1 MALAQDVDPNQFT
14 GLTGWVASVI
24 DSLGAVGVAL
34 LVALESII
42 PPIPSEIVLAMA
54 GYLSAEGRFNVV
66 FIVLAATVGS
76 LLGALVLYWLGA
88 ALGEERLKRW
98 LDHIPLVDLQDL
110 EKADR
115 WFERHGRW
123 AVLIGR
129 VVPVVRSLVSVP
141 AGANRMPLGEF
152 ILLTTLGSG
161 VWNALIVGAGF
172 TLGSRWEDVDR
183 YSSWFNYA
191 IFAVFG
197 FMIVSWAVKKVRRR
211 RGRAGGGAARGRP
224 APPAGRVGHQA
235 APTRDVAPG
244 EQGELLIRGPQVFA
258 GYWNRPDE
266 TAKVMTP
273 DGFFKSGDIG
283 TMDER
288 GYTTI
293 VDRKKD
299 MILVSGFNVY
309 PNELE
314 AVVSMH
320 PKVLEVAAVGVP
332 HENSGEAVKL
342 FVVRKDESLTERELF
357 DYCARN
363 LTGYKKP
370 KYIEFRAELPK
381 TNVGKILR
389 RELRDEAAKKVE
401 ARGER
406 QPA

>member
-1 MALAQDVDPNQFT
+1 MAVAQDVDPNQFT

-211 RGRAGGGAARGRP
+211 RARQSVT
-224 APPAGRVGHQA
+224 AGR
-235 APTRDVAPG
+235 
-244 EQGELLIRGPQVFA
+244 
-258 GYWNRPDE
+258 
-266 TAKVMTP
+266 
-273 DGFFKSGDIG
+273 
-283 TMDER
+283 
-288 GYTTI
+288 
-293 VDRKKD
+293 
-299 MILVSGFNVY
+299 
-309 PNELE
+309 
-314 AVVSMH
+314 
-320 PKVLEVAAVGVP
+320 
-332 HENSGEAVKL
+332 
-342 FVVRKDESLTERELF
+342 
-357 DYCARN
+357 
-363 LTGYKKP
+363 
-370 KYIEFRAELPK
+370 
-381 TNVGKILR
+381 
-389 RELRDEAAKKVE
+389 
-401 ARGER
+401 
-406 QPA
+406 